1 MIVTMPILLLV
12 ISLWMRLKL
21 SESPAAV
28 AATRILVVD
37 DESTIRLVLSRYL
50 VTRGFEVETAE
61 SGDAALDALSRAR
74 FDLML
79 CDVRMPGLSG
89 VEILPRA
96 PGPGMTEESQILKTV
111 RVVST
116 VEYFLD

>member
-1 MIVTMPILLLV
+1 MTAMAHDMTDL
-12 ISLWMRLKL
+12 
-21 SESPAAV
+21 PAAV

-79 CDVRMPGLSG
+79 CDVRMPGLSV

-96 PGPGMTEESQILKTV
+96 LPVPHGEDHRLP
-111 RVVST
+111 
-116 VEYFLD
+116 FLHIV